1 MVRTARN
8 QQRVGGSLF
17 PIKQQFFPKHLSV
30 LDNSASDLAAKIRLE
45 N

>member
-17 PIKQQFFPKHLSV
+17 PIKQFFPKHLSV